1 MINRKYRAR
10 SAIASLLLCLIVNA
24 AAADSSQPARAYN
37 PQDPYEKFNRAMFRF
52 NDLVDKIILKPV
64 AKLYNKIVPAP
75 IVKGISHM
83 FSNIDTIPTIAN
95 DILQFNFYQA
105 TSDTWRLA
113 LNSTVGIA
121 GFFDVATE
129 MGLEYNYE
137 DLGLTF
143 ARWGWKNSN
152 YLVVPML
159 GPSTV
164 RDGIAWPIDYE
175 LFTIYPWIRDVR
187 DRYIVYGVSVVSKRA
202 ELLRFQSVME
212 QAAIDRYAFLRDA
225 YTQRRAYLIDRNERL
240 GDPYIE
246 KNNSEI
252 EKSSD
257 DQTIDLTA
265 DRTSERSADDQTI
278 TPNATTTPNPND
290 TAYTPAP

>member
-1 MINRKYRAR
+1 MINWKFRAR
-10 SAIASLLLCLIVNA
+10 SAIILVLLSLTANA
-24 AAADSSQPARAYN
+24 AVAAVASEPPARAYN
-37 PQDPYEKFNRAMFRF
+37 PQDPYEKFNRVMFRF
-52 NDLVDKIILKPV
+52 NDLLDKIILKPV
-64 AKLYNKIVPAP
+64 AKLYNKIVPKP
-75 IVKGISHM
+75 IVKGISHI

-95 DILQFNFYQA
+95 DVLQFNLYQA

-113 LNSTVGIA
+113 INSTIGIA

-129 MGLEYNYE
+129 MGLESNYE

-152 YLVVPML
+152 YLVVPFL

-164 RDGIAWPIDYE
+164 RDGIAWPIDYQ
-175 LFTIYPWIRDVR
+175 LFTIYPYIRDVR
-187 DRYIVYGVSVVSKRA
+187 DRYILYGFSLVSKRA

-246 KNNSEI
+246 KNNSDI
-252 EKSSD
+252 EKSSE
-257 DQTIDLTA
+257 
-265 DRTSERSADDQTI
+265 SEEEAS
-278 TPNATTTPNPND
+278 NPND
-290 TAYTPAP
+290 SAHTLAP

>member
-1 MINRKYRAR
+1 LAYGRAKAKLHGVNVYHYRVIMINWKFRAR
-10 SAIASLLLCLIVNA
+10 AAFALLLLSLMANA
-24 AAADSSQPARAYN
+24 ATASTSEPPARAYN
-37 PQDPYEKFNRAMFRF
+37 PQDPYEKFNRVMFRF
-52 NDLVDKIILKPV
+52 NDLIDKIIFKPV
-64 AKLYNKIVPAP
+64 AKLYNKIVPTP

-95 DILQFNFYQA
+95 DILQFNLYQA

-113 LNSTVGIA
+113 LNSTVGIG
-121 GFFDVATE
+121 GFFDIATG
-129 MGLEYNYE
+129 MGLESNYE

-152 YLVVPML
+152 YLVVPFL

-164 RDGIAWPIDYE
+164 RDGIAWPIDYQ
-175 LFTIYPWIRDVR
+175 LFTIYPYIRDVR
-187 DRYIVYGVSVVSKRA
+187 DRYILYGFSLVSKRA

-252 EKSSD
+252 EK
-257 DQTIDLTA
+257 
-265 DRTSERSADDQTI
+265 TSEDE
-278 TPNATTTPNPND
+278 TTNPND
-290 TAYTPAP
+290 SAHTLAP